1 MTEEEKMLA
10 GHVYDAADPE
20 LMGHI
25 VDCHD
30 ALYDYNALRPSQLAE
45 RTALIKSILGR
56 TGEEININQPFRC
69 DYGCNISVAVGNP
82 CRVVRTL
89 SNPSNLS

>member
-20 LMGHI
+20 LMRHI

-69 DYGCNISVAVGNP
+69 DYGCNISSFLTK
-82 CRVVRTL
+82 RV
-89 SNPSNLS
+89 SPSATTASSGRM